1 MVRDA
6 ARTIDYHC
14 GPDHTLAD
22 PAVAGGNNLP
32 DARVN

>member
-1 MVRDA
+1 VRLGGDLGKMVRDA

-14 GPDHTLAD
+14 
-22 PAVAGGNNLP
+22 AVAGGNNLP